1 MGKITDEMQREFDGH
16 KNGID
21 SFVMNNSS
29 LFEKR
34 SISAYAESLLEKVN
48 DRRKEKGLKK
58 LTKRQIANLGNLGED
73 LVYSFFSGERPNL
86 GRDNAIKL
94 CFGMGLDCDET
105 DHLLGKIGKSKL
117 YIRDERDCVIMYYLR
132 QYSEKNA
139 ESCLL
144 TECNIKLNELG
155 FDAL

>member
-1 MGKITDEMQREFDGH
+1 
-16 KNGID
+16 
-21 SFVMNNSS
+21 
-29 LFEKR
+29 
-34 SISAYAESLLEKVN
+34 
-48 DRRKEKGLKK
+48 
-58 LTKRQIANLGNLGED
+58 
-73 LVYSFFSGERPNL
+73 
-86 GRDNAIKL
+86 
-94 CFGMGLDCDET
+94 MGLDCDET